1 MSSAD
6 RIATTLAALSDFF
19 AQPSCRRCTV
29 FAVCLQHLREDA
41 ELYASTPQVQGAL
54 DRLESCPPL
63 RRRFRCQRC
72 RPAEIVSRY
81 LTPGER
87 ICQADSET
95 QPPLSWL
102 SGADDMH
109 W

>member
-1 MSSAD
+1 MPSAD
-6 RIATTLAALSDFF
+6 RVATTLAALSDFF
-19 AQPSCRRCTV
+19 AQPSCRRCDV

-41 ELYASTPQVQGAL
+41 ELYASVPQVQGVL

-72 RPAEIVSRY
+72 SPAEIVSRY
-81 LTPGER
+81 LTPGEPIR
-87 ICQADSET
+87 QSDT
-95 QPPLSWL
+95 TTPPPFSWL
-102 SGADDMH
+102 SGADDIH

>member
-1 MSSAD
+1 MPSAD
-6 RIATTLAALSDFF
+6 RVATTLAALSDFSNE
-19 AQPSCRRCTV
+19 PNCRRCDV
-29 FAVCLQHLREDA
+29 FAVCLRHLREDA
-41 ELYASTPQVQGAL
+41 ESHSPVPQVQGAL

-63 RRRFRCQRC
+63 RRRFRCPRC
-72 RPAEIVSRY
+72 IPAEIVLRY

-87 ICQADSET
+87 ICQSGNET

-102 SGADDMH
+102 SGAQDMH